1 MFKVKFKILLPSK
14 LPTYVC
20 ILSVLCTYLPNYF
33 TNYLVHRYL
42 LPRLIIDDYMSLL
55 NLFEIPKINSNCA
68 LRLNASSYSAQNII
82 EKMDFDQMSKVNYV
96 RSLGGRGF
104 VKTWNF
110 VTRGRRHYDLT
121 REKIILGFLQCQ
133 IITPFYNL
141 SQKRCSHLECYFRR
155 SVPKHFLSTV
165 FQYTCQKKVNQIR
178 LFLKCFVYF

>member
-1 MFKVKFKILLPSK
+1 MIKSHNDLFSVNWKPRLFHLKKILPFFATSRYIIYIHTQQHENLRPVEIFLNLNEFLFKVKFKILLPSK

-96 RSLGGRGF
+96 RSLGGRG
-104 VKTWNF
+104 VC
-110 VTRGRRHYDLT
+110 
-121 REKIILGFLQCQ
+121 E
-133 IITPFYNL
+133 NL
-141 SQKRCSHLECYFRR
+141 KFCDKGEEAL
-155 SVPKHFLSTV
+155 
-165 FQYTCQKKVNQIR
+165 
-178 LFLKCFVYF
+178 

>member
-1 MFKVKFKILLPSK
+1 MRPVEIFLNLNEFLFKVKFKILLPSK

-82 EKMDFDQMSKVNYV
+82 EKMDFDQMSKVNYI
-96 RSLGGRGF
+96 RQILRREGG
-104 VKTWNF
+104 
-110 VTRGRRHYDLT
+110 L
-121 REKIILGFLQCQ
+121 
-133 IITPFYNL
+133 
-141 SQKRCSHLECYFRR
+141 
-155 SVPKHFLSTV
+155 
-165 FQYTCQKKVNQIR
+165 
-178 LFLKCFVYF
+178 